1 MKITCIKCQA
11 LYSIDDALLA
21 GGPIKAQC
29 PACGDIQ
36 VVKPPTAAG
45 GQAVVTHNPTMPPAD
60 PEPKPGK
67 PAEAELTDM
76 SDSLPA
82 GGQRPPPLP
91 RKPPQP
97 QLDSA
102 VDPDLVGGPPAM
114 EVDGDDPFAALDL
127 GGGGASPPPVGGDA
141 AAEPAD
147 PFADLDQLGAPG
159 QPPPGSPQP
168 PAAAPQ
174 PPPAAPA
181 AEKPPAGH
189 DPFDQLE
196 LAGSGAAGDQLQ
208 QDPFAGLE
216 NGGGAQRPPADS
228 ALTPGTDAAR
238 CDRCGGMIAGAKPAD
253 GLCERC
259 RGLVAQPAEEGGG
272 PQQEREWRVRK
283 PDGVILGPLTLA
295 EIKQKYQAGEVDA
308 RDQVARGENDF
319 RLISSFPE
327 FAVFFRRPGE
337 SLQPM
342 FRTAPPSHALR
353 NALIGLVL
361 LLAAAG
367 GAIYFF
373 WPEIDAWLAPEQS
386 SASVV
391 EDALT
396 RFSAE
401 IPKPTGSSAE
411 AVERGRK
418 LMLQDERLAYLEA
431 DRLFKTALILDPTN
445 MDAYAGWVQNRA
457 LLDLGAGE
465 VRQRKVALDLI
476 EHALERAP
484 DKPWLLRAKAYLFY
498 SLGRLEDARQLAN
511 KVLSFEED
519 DPEALLVMGAT
530 YLEAS
535 TSLAV
540 DLFRRALEGNES
552 LNLAYRMLGEAK
564 IRLGKFREAMQFFK
578 ARLEQDPG
586 QYASLDALARVY
598 RAVGKF
604 KAARRVYER
613 ILGGEPNRVEAAVAL
628 ARIDLQILNRPRQAL
643 ELLEGLLQSGREG
656 LGEAARARLL
666 TEKSVVLRLLNRLA
680 KAEEAVEQALGLDP
694 TLVPA
699 LYSRAWLALRSGE
712 VGKAIVRFRELRSHI
727 PEVARVKLLIAEA
740 EARVPNYEAAQQQ
753 FRTAI
758 EADPSDLNAFLMLA
772 ALQLNLDNP
781 NQAYTWL
788 RKATE
793 IHPFHDRHHRR
804 LTAYYDGAD
813 LLATTVERVEQAAAK
828 YGDDPLAQALVGA
841 VLWRAGKPQQA
852 QARLLRALDLDAGSF
867 AANLYLGV
875 LLLDEG
881 RPHQA
886 LGYLRQAHRTNS
898 LHEVGAVLLAR
909 AQLETRKTKPA
920 EKLLTGVLKE
930 KPGYLPA
937 RLCLAEVLLARKKR
951 KQAIRSLLKVYE
963 GDEQHLRAKELL
975 FQLGY

>member
-1 MKITCIKCQA
+1 VKITCIKCQA

-60 PEPKPGK
+60 PEPKPGL
-67 PAEAELTDM
+67 PAEAGLPDM
-76 SDSLPA
+76 SDAKQA
-82 GGQRPPPLP
+82 GGQQPPPLP
-91 RKPPQP
+91 RKPAPP
-97 QLDSA
+97 QLDQSA
-102 VDPDLVGGPPAM
+102 DPDLVGGPPPAV
-114 EVDGDDPFAALDL
+114 EADADDPFAALDL
-127 GGGGASPPPVGGDA
+127 GGGAASPPPVGGGTP
-141 AAEPAD
+141 AEPAD

-159 QPPPGSPQP
+159 QPPPGSPPP
-168 PAAAPQ
+168 PAAAPAQPDAAQ
-174 PPPAAPA
+174 PPPAS
-181 AEKPPAGH
+181 H
-189 DPFDQLE
+189 DPLDQLE
-196 LAGSGAAGDQLQ
+196 LAGSGAADGQAQ

-216 NGGGAQRPPADS
+216 TAGGGAEPSEPDP
-228 ALTPGTDAAR
+228 ALTPGTDASR

-272 PQQEREWRVRK
+272 LQQEREWRVRK

-342 FRTAPPSHALR
+342 YRTAPPSHFLR
-353 NALIGLVL
+353 NTLIALVL
-361 LLAAAG
+361 LLAAAA
-367 GAIYFF
+367 GAVYYF
-373 WPEIDAWLAPEQS
+373 WPQIDAWLAPEQS

-391 EDALT
+391 EDALAS
-396 RFSAE
+396 FSAE
-401 IPKPTGSSAE
+401 IPKPSGSSAE
-411 AVERGRK
+411 AVERARK

-465 VRQRKVALDLI
+465 VRQRKIALDLVD
-476 EHALERAP
+476 HALERAP
-484 DKPWLLRAKAYLFY
+484 DKPALLRAKAYLFY
-498 SLGRLEDARQLAN
+498 SLGRMEEARQLAN
-511 KVLSFEED
+511 KVLSFEEE
-519 DPEALLVMGAT
+519 DPEALLIMGAT
-530 YLEAS
+530 YLDAS

-598 RAVGKF
+598 RAVGRF

-628 ARIDLQILNRPRQAL
+628 ARIDVQVLNRRREAL
-643 ELLEGLLQSGREG
+643 ELLDGLLQSGREG

-666 TEKSVVLRLLNRLA
+666 AEKSVVLRLLNRLA

-712 VGKAIVRFRELRSHI
+712 LGKAIVRFRELRSHI
-727 PEVARVKLLIAEA
+727 PDVARVKLLIAEA
-740 EARVPNYEAAQQQ
+740 EAQVPNYEAAQQQ
-753 FRTAI
+753 FQTAI
-758 EADPSDLNAFLMLA
+758 EADPNDMDAFLMLA

-793 IHPFHDRHHRR
+793 VHPFHDRHHRR
-804 LTAYYDGAD
+804 LTPYYDGAD
-813 LLATTVERVEQAAAK
+813 LLATAVERVEQGAVK
-828 YGDDPLAQALVGA
+828 YGDDPLAQALAGA
-841 VLWRAGKPQQA
+841 VLWRAGKSQQA
-852 QARLLRALDLDAGSF
+852 QGRLLRALSLDAESF
-867 AANLYLGV
+867 AANLLLGA

-909 AQLETRKTKPA
+909 AQLETRNAKPA
-920 EKLLTGVLKE
+920 EKLLTDVLRE

-937 RLCLAEVLLARKKR
+937 RLCLAEVQLARKKR
-951 KQAIRSLLKVYE
+951 KLAIQSLLKVYE
-963 GDEQHLRAKELL
+963 GDKQNVRAKELL